1 MLAIVIPPELNPEW
15 KKLREE
21 AKGMYMEG
29 VDEYDRQ
36 EVARAYVTVS
46 YSSLQS
52 LTSNEINCSSIQLY
66 SDIFV
71 CNGTKEYAEKMSDLG
86 HKVNMIFDLS
96 IRDH

>member
-1 MLAIVIPPELNPEW
+1 MDKLLAIVIPPELNPDW

-46 YSSLQS
+46 YSLPYR
-52 LTSNEINCSSIQLY
+52 TNYSSFQLY

-86 HKVNMIFDLS
+86 HKVNLIFDLS
-96 IRDH
+96 IRDL